1 MDLLDAI
8 LENTYKPLYAITLL
22 VALIKY
28 PKYYNSPL
36 KFFPV
41 LLMYTFLTETLGY
54 ITKNYEQYQISFYTT
69 FVNHNVIIYNIYNL
83 VFFSYFLY
91 VYRSSIN
98 NEKYKEH
105 ILYGSILFLVV
116 ALINPFFQSFKLE
129 SQLFTYITGGLLI
142 IYCTILFFLEN
153 RNRQEST
160 NYKHTALK
168 WISIGL
174 LIFYS
179 GYIPIRASRYYNYL
193 YRVNEYVHL
202 RRIHLTLICL
212 LYLCFIIGLLR
223 MRRRFWI

>member
-1 MDLLDAI
+1 
-8 LENTYKPLYAITLL
+8 
-22 VALIKY
+22 
-28 PKYYNSPL
+28 
-36 KFFPV
+36 
-41 LLMYTFLTETLGY
+41 
-54 ITKNYEQYQISFYTT
+54 
-69 FVNHNVIIYNIYNL
+69 L

-105 ILYGSILFLVV
+105 ILYGSIIFFVV

-153 RNRQEST
+153 TNRQEST

-168 WISIGL
+168 WISVGL

-202 RRIHLTLICL
+202 RRIHLSLICL

>member
-1 MDLLDAI
+1 MELLDAI

-22 VALIKY
+22 IALIKY
-28 PKYYNSPL
+28 PKYYNSLL

-54 ITKNYEQYQISFYTT
+54 ITKNYEEYQISIYTAY
-69 FVNHNVIIYNIYNL
+69 VNHNVIIYNIYNL

-91 VYRSSIN
+91 VYRNSIN
-98 NEKYKEH
+98 NQKYKEN
-105 ILYGSILFLVV
+105 IRYGSILFYMI

-129 SQLFTYITGGLLI
+129 SQFFTYIAGGLLI
-142 IYCTILFFLEN
+142 IYCTILFLMEN
-153 RNRQEST
+153 RKEQE
-160 NYKHTALK
+160 NFHYKYTALK

-174 LIFYS
+174 LIFYG

-193 YRVNEYVHL
+193 YGITEYVHF
-202 RRIHLTLICL
+202 RRIHLALICI

-223 MRRRFWI
+223 MRRKFWI

>member
-1 MDLLDAI
+1 MDLLDTI

-22 VALIKY
+22 IALIKY

-54 ITKNYEQYQISFYTT
+54 ITKNYEEYKISIYSA

-91 VYRSSIN
+91 VYWKCIN
-98 NEKYKEH
+98 NKKYKNR
-105 ILYGSILFLVV
+105 ILYGSIGFYAA

-129 SQLFTYITGGLLI
+129 SQLLTYITGGLLI
-142 IYCTILFFLEN
+142 IYCAILFFIDN
-153 RNRQEST
+153 RTKEEGQNFER
-160 NYKHTALK
+160 TALK

-174 LIFYS
+174 LIFYW
-179 GYIPIRASRYYNYL
+179 GYIPIRASRYYNYI
-193 YRVNEYVHL
+193 YKINEYVHL

-212 LYLCFIIGLLR
+212 LYICFIIGLLR
-223 MRRRFWI
+223 MRRKFWI